1 MSITVPYTSMAA
13 LSIFSQTSRETQKA
27 QKALKDVTAFIL
39 ATDWGVQLTYPNG
52 DFSRPVPVT
61 QQKVYIG
68 CRWWGMCQ
76 WGIGGAC
83 APVGMC
89 QWGRQQV
96 TGDKALVL
104 GTDR

>member
-27 QKALKDVTAFIL
+27 QQKALKDVTPFIL

-68 CRWWGMCQ
+68 CRWW
-76 WGIGGAC
+76 IGGVC
-83 APVGMC
+83 VSGGLVGH
-89 QWGRQQV
+89 V
-96 TGDKALVL
+96 P
-104 GTDR
+104 